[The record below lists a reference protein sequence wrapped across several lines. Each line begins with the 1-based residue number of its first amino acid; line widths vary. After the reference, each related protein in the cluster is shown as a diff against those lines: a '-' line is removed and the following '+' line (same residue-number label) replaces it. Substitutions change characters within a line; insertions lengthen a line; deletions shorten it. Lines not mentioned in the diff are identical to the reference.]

1 VGEEKNRE
9 EVKEMKEELV
19 PTVKYMVH
27 ATLEASGVV
36 ERPDVVGAI
45 FGQTEG
51 LLGDELDL
59 RELLKTGRIG
69 RIKVDL
75 QTEGGKTRGSI
86 LIPSSLDRYETAI
99 IAAALETIERI
110 GPCEAKIK
118 VEKIQDVRDT
128 KRRYILER
136 AKEIIKQLEQELP
149 EAQEIT
155 EHVKDTVRVEEIV
168 SYKGLPAGPEVENS
182 DAIIIVEGRADVLNL
197 LRAGIKNVVAVN
209 GTSIPPEIVELTKNK
224 TVTAFVDSDRGG
236 DLILKELL
244 QVAKVDY
251 VARPPPGRS
260 VEDLTRKEIIKAL
273 KDKKPVSAV
282 AQKLVPGRKEIMQKI
297 GDVLERL
304 KGSFKGVLLNYGL
317 EPVKEVPVAGLRDE
331 IRNTSGV
338 LAVVFDGVITQE
350 LAELAA
356 QRGVKYLAGVTSAAA
371 NPPAEVRVV
380 TLEDLRRTP
389 RDRVPW

>member
-1 VGEEKNRE
+1 MGEEKPRE

-168 SYKGLPAGPEVENS
+168 SYRGLPAGPEVETS

-282 AQKLVPGRKEIMQKI
+282 AQKLVPGRREVMQKI

-331 IRNTSGV
+331 IRNISGV

-356 QRGVKYLAGVTSAAA
+356 QRGVKYLAGVTSAAT
-371 NPPAEVRVV
+371 NPPAEVRIV
-380 TLEDLRRTP
+380 TLEDLRRAP
-389 RDRVPW
+389 RDRAPW

>member
-1 VGEEKNRE
+1 MGEEKPRE

-168 SYKGLPAGPEVENS
+168 SYRGLPAGPEVETS

-282 AQKLVPGRKEIMQKI
+282 AQKLVPGRREVMQKI

-356 QRGVKYLAGVTSAAA
+356 QRGVKSLAGVTSAAT
-371 NPPAEVRVV
+371 NPPAEVRIV
-380 TLEDLRRTP
+380 TLEDLRRAP
-389 RDRVPW
+389 RDRAPW